1 MVSDIFV
8 KEETKP
14 LFKFLL
20 EVVNSF
26 EQLCVKPKTYL
37 TDLKFGHFFVRY
49 DITVSSNEDDHI
61 ENGVYVFKSDTRG
74 KTYVKYNFL
83 QFNLK
88 IVADLLN
95 VSEQSVIQ
103 QLGSLLNNY
112 LSNTNKL
119 VYEYKNC
126 LYKLRNVRSDF
137 VELTNTLELKIVNGR
152 YEIPIQLSF
161 VQYYPYINYEYL
173 DITHDTDV
181 LFLFNIKNGELLD
194 KQKLAV
200 NENIASSEAIRYD
213 FFIAKYIAKYLPP
226 VYSTATISYNG
237 LYLVIA
243 DQGECQTY
251 FVPSI
256 KHLPNLQDI
265 QIVNIHNPD
274 MENQEPISNTCLK
287 IKEDVVCNDIAII
300 ALDLKKELNT
310 NMPIRKPREYYE
322 ITSTGDV
329 HLKNTE
335 SEPSRSTIDTKNI
348 KHFKSYTL
356 FTEKLYL
363 RHYGFD
369 QAYYQILNKI
379 EFPFLG
385 KLYDSKKQQNT
396 HNLFIHYIE
405 HDLKFSPERILK
417 DVADEAGFKVSFKP
431 HITTQN
437 LKDGKLINTQ
447 ITNDLYFELTG
458 YLLFE
463 SFPIPGKRKIESPSD
478 LIEAIEQ
485 IFISRDP
492 EESKEL
498 LNAIQSYIQK
508 LNLPIPNELENITV
522 QNPNLQALL
531 DLTTDILKD
540 LPHMESLKATDILDL
555 IKNKLTGFQTVFI
568 GELRDKAMHFLTKQN
583 KLGRNIMTIR
593 TQVKDLNYRLDDF
606 GEFIFKLFK

>member
-1 MVSDIFV
+1 MALDIFV

-20 EVVNSF
+20 EVVSSL
-26 EQLCVKPKTYL
+26 EQLCVRPKTYL
-37 TDLKFGHFFVRY
+37 IGLKFGHFFVRY

-61 ENGVYVFKSDTRG
+61 KNGVYVFKSDTRG

-88 IVADLLN
+88 IVSDLLN
-95 VSEQSVIQ
+95 VPEKTAIQ
-103 QLGSLLNNY
+103 QLGFLLNYY
-112 LSNTNKL
+112 LAKQL

-126 LYKLRNVRSDF
+126 LYKLQNVKSDF
-137 VELTNTLELKIVNGR
+137 IELTNTLELITANGY

-161 VQYYPYINYEYL
+161 VQYYPYIDHKYL
-173 DITHDTDV
+173 DITHNTDV
-181 LFLFNIKNGELLD
+181 LSLFNIKNGELLD

-200 NENIASSEAIRYD
+200 NENITLSEAIRYD

-226 VYSTATISYNG
+226 IYSTATVSYNG

-243 DQGECQTY
+243 DQGEYQTY
-251 FVPSI
+251 FVPSA
-256 KHLPNLQDI
+256 KHLPNLQNI
-265 QIVNIHNPD
+265 QVVNVQNPD
-274 MENQEPISNTCLK
+274 MEDQEPIGSTCLK
-287 IKEDVVCNDIAII
+287 IKEDIVCNDIAII
-300 ALDLKKELNT
+300 ALDLKKELYT
-310 NMPIRKPREYYE
+310 NMPIRKPHEYYE

-335 SEPSRSTIDTKNI
+335 SEPSRSTINTENI

-369 QAYYQILNKI
+369 LAHYQILNKI

-405 HDLKFSPERILK
+405 HNLEFSPERILK
-417 DVADEAGFKVSFKP
+417 DVVDEAGFKVSFKP
-431 HITTQN
+431 HIAIQN
-437 LKDGKLINTQ
+437 LKGGKLINTQ
-447 ITNDLYFELTG
+447 ITNDLYFKSTG
-458 YLLFE
+458 YLVFE
-463 SFPIPGKRKIESPSD
+463 SFPIPGKRKIENPDD
-478 LIEAIEQ
+478 LANAIEQ
-485 IFISRDP
+485 ILISRDP

-498 LNAIQSYIQK
+498 LDAIQNYIQK
-508 LNLPIPNELENITV
+508 LNLPIPNELENVTT
-522 QNPNLQALL
+522 QNPNLQTLL
-531 DLTTDILKD
+531 DLVTDILKD
-540 LPHMESLKATDILDL
+540 LPHMENLKVTDILEL
-555 IKNKLTGFQTVFI
+555 IRNKLAEFQTVFI
-568 GELRDKAMHFLTKQN
+568 GEQQDKTMYFLTKQN

-593 TQVKDLNYRLDDF
+593 MQLKDLKYRLDDF
-606 GEFIFKLFK
+606 REFIFKVFK